1 MLARGRW
8 NRYTEYGCLY
18 TSLSPEGA
26 RAEYAKELR
35 RIGIDAE
42 ADQPKDLVS
51 LTVGVARVLDLT
63 DAHRRKHFGIT
74 LETLT
79 GDAEDDLESCR
90 TVADIARLEGYDAI
104 LSPSAALDVCRNLNL
119 YIDGRADHLRLMDGP
134 DRIPLDYEP

>member
-1 MLARGRW
+1 
-8 NRYTEYGCLY
+8 
-18 TSLSPEGA
+18 
-26 RAEYAKELR
+26 
-35 RIGIDAE
+35 
-42 ADQPKDLVS
+42 VS

-63 DAHRRKHFGIT
+63 DARRQEHFGIT

-104 LSPSAALDVCRNLNL
+104 LSPSAALHVGRNLNL

-134 DRIPLDYEP
+134 DRIPLNYEP